1 MFKKI
6 IYTTVILCGF
16 GLAGGLAYADDVQ
29 LNISEDSGL
38 PLPRFVS
45 LVSNEVNMRTGPGLK
60 YPITWVLVRENLPVE
75 IIREFDTWREIRTID
90 GDEGWVHQSLLSGK
104 RTAIVSPYT
113 RRIYVDPSENSR
125 PLAEVQ
131 PGVIV
136 DLDECEAEWCKVDI
150 LNYDG
155 WMHKDALWGA
165 YMHEEF
171 NE

>member
-1 MFKKI
+1 MLKRI
-6 IYTTVILCGF
+6 ITLTLFLY
-16 GLAGGLAYADDVQ
+16 GLSSVPANAGDVQ
-29 LNISEDSGL
+29 LNMSEGSGL

-60 YPITWVLVRENLPVE
+60 YPITWVLVREDLPVE

-90 GDEGWVHQSLLSGK
+90 GDEGWVHQSLLSGN
-104 RTAIVSPYT
+104 RTAIISPYT
-113 RRIYVDPSENSR
+113 RRVYEDPSEDSR
-125 PLAEVQ
+125 PLAEIQ

-136 DLDECEAEWCKVDI
+136 ELEECEGEWCKIDV

-155 WMHKDALWGA
+155 WMHKDGLWGT